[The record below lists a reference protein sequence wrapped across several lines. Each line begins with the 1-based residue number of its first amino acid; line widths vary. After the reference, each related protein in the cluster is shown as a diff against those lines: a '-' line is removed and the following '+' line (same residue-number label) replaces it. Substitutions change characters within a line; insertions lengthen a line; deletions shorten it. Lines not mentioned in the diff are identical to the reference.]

1 MSPIFAIFGIHNST
15 LTLVVDLVI
24 LFLVVVW
31 LALVYWTFADARR
44 RIADPMLIGCA
55 TAAALFPFVGSLI
68 YMIVRPPE
76 FLDDIEEREM
86 SIRASEAQ
94 LGGGGGH
101 SLCPYCDH
109 TIEKE
114 FLRCP
119 HCLRKLKN
127 PCENCARPLDAD
139 WRICPYCE
147 ADVPGVTPPRRRRRR
162 DTSGGDPVSS
172 RPPSELI

>member
-1 MSPIFAIFGIHNST
+1 MQPPFAIFGIHNGT
-15 LTLVVDLVI
+15 ITLVVDLVI

-44 RIADPMLIGCA
+44 RIDDPMLIGCA

-68 YMIVRPPE
+68 YTIVRPPE
-76 FLDDIEEREM
+76 FLDDVEDREL

-94 LGGGGGH
+94 LAMAGAVA
-101 SLCPYCDH
+101 CPHCDRPV
-109 TIEKE
+109 EKD

-119 HCLRKLKN
+119 HCLRRLKE
-127 PCENCARPLDAD
+127 PCQNCGKPLDGE

-147 ADVPGVTPPRRRRRR
+147 ADVPGKTPPRRPRRRR
-162 DTSGGDPVSS
+162 EGAPAGVPT